1 MSGLLALDNGFLY
14 CLDRTSGL
22 LTGINSISGS
32 LISGSLISGSLIS
45 GSLISGSLIS
55 GSLISGSLT
64 RKNKMNFE
72 GKSNKK
78 MDNHDGRL

>member
-14 CLDRTSGL
+14 CLDRTSGP
-22 LTGINSISGS
+22 LTGINSISKP
-32 LISGSLISGSLIS
+32 LISESLVSEPLISEP
-45 GSLISGSLIS
+45 
-55 GSLISGSLT
+55 LT